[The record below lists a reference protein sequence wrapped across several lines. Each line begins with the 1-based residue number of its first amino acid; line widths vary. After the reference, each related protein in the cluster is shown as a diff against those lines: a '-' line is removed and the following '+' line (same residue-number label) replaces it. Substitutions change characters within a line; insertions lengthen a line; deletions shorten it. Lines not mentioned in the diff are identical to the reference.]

1 MVQIILK
8 QCKGVST
15 QEYPMFCFEWLLSA
29 HTFCLQA
36 LDINTTNIV
45 MGNQFT
51 MGASGQEF
59 GRENQ
64 DMRNGSD
71 HTQ

>member
-51 MGASGQEF
+51 MVASG
-59 GRENQ
+59 
-64 DMRNGSD
+64 
-71 HTQ
+71 